1 MAKSKPK
8 TALVLTGGGARA
20 AYQVGVLSA
29 IAQWYPRVHTSPF
42 TIYCGTSAGA
52 INAVSLASHASCFR
66 LGVKK
71 LSWLWRRLNT
81 SRVIASQPSALIGH
95 LLSQTGQRFQ
105 SQYQPTLPFGLLN
118 NRPLRCLL
126 NQTINF
132 NKLNYQLLAGHL
144 HGLSVTASNYQTG
157 QSVSFFQ
164 GAPDIQ
170 PWVRARAVG
179 RRNQISTEHLLAS
192 SAIPFMFPASRIGH
206 EFYGDGA
213 IHQIAP
219 LRPAVKMDAERI
231 LILDL
236 TTGIRQ
242 STQINSAAPGLAMLG
257 GHLMNAIFADTLSA
271 DLEHLQ
277 QLNQVANALTPS
289 RQQQLGL
296 RHIDVLHLRPSEP
309 FEPLAKRFYP
319 HMPTALRCLLK
330 LLGIN
335 ASQDAT
341 LASYL
346 LFEPAYLR
354 QLIDIGYR
362 DAHNHQS
369 DILSLLTD

>member
-71 LSWLWRRLNT
+71 LSWLWRRLST
-81 SRVIASQPSALIGH
+81 SRVIASHPSALISH

-105 SQYQPTLPFGLLN
+105 SHYQPPIPFGLLN
-118 NRPLRCLL
+118 NRPLRYLL

-164 GAPDIQ
+164 GDPEIP
-170 PWVRARAVG
+170 PWLRARAVG
-179 RRNQISTEHLLAS
+179 RRSQISTEHLLAS

-242 STQINSAAPGLAMLG
+242 STQINHAAPGLAMLG

-277 QLNQVANALTPS
+277 RLNQVAGALTPPQ
-289 RQQQLGL
+289 QQQLGL
-296 RHIDVLHLRPSEP
+296 RHIDALHLRPSEP

-319 HMPTALRCLLK
+319 HMPIALRSLLK

-335 ASQDAT
+335 AGQDAT
-341 LASYL
+341 LVSYL

>member
-29 IAQWYPRVHTSPF
+29 IAQWYPRVHASPF

-71 LSWLWRRLNT
+71 LSWLWRRLST
-81 SRVIASQPSALIGH
+81 SRVIASHPSALIGH

-105 SQYQPTLPFGLLN
+105 SHYQPPIPFGLLN
-118 NRPLRCLL
+118 NRPLRYLL

-164 GAPDIQ
+164 GDPEIP

-179 RRNQISTEHLLAS
+179 RRSQISTEHLLAS

-242 STQINSAAPGLAMLG
+242 SAQINHAAPGLAMLG

-277 QLNQVANALTPS
+277 RLNQVASALTPS
-289 RQQQLGL
+289 QQQQLGL

-319 HMPTALRCLLK
+319 HMPIALRSLLK

-335 ASQDAT
+335 AGQDAT

>member
-1 MAKSKPK
+1 MSKSKPK
-8 TALVLTGGGARA
+8 IALVLTGGGARA

-81 SRVIASQPSALIGH
+81 SRVIASQPSTLIGH

-105 SQYQPTLPFGLLN
+105 SHYQPPLPFGLLN

-164 GAPDIQ
+164 G
-170 PWVRARAVG
+170 
-179 RRNQISTEHLLAS
+179 
-192 SAIPFMFPASRIGH
+192 
-206 EFYGDGA
+206 
-213 IHQIAP
+213 
-219 LRPAVKMDAERI
+219 
-231 LILDL
+231 
-236 TTGIRQ
+236 
-242 STQINSAAPGLAMLG
+242 
-257 GHLMNAIFADTLSA
+257 
-271 DLEHLQ
+271 
-277 QLNQVANALTPS
+277 
-289 RQQQLGL
+289 
-296 RHIDVLHLRPSEP
+296 
-309 FEPLAKRFYP
+309 
-319 HMPTALRCLLK
+319 
-330 LLGIN
+330 
-335 ASQDAT
+335 
-341 LASYL
+341 
-346 LFEPAYLR
+346 
-354 QLIDIGYR
+354 
-362 DAHNHQS
+362 
-369 DILSLLTD
+369 

>member
-71 LSWLWRRLNT
+71 LSWLWRRLST
-81 SRVIASQPSALIGH
+81 SRVIASHPSALISH

-105 SQYQPTLPFGLLN
+105 SHYQPPIPFGLLN
-118 NRPLRCLL
+118 NRPLRYLL

-164 GAPDIQ
+164 GDPEIP

-179 RRNQISTEHLLAS
+179 RRSQISTEHLLAS

-242 STQINSAAPGLAMLG
+242 STQINHAAPGLAMLG

-277 QLNQVANALTPS
+277 RLNQVAGALTPPQ
-289 RQQQLGL
+289 QQQLGL
-296 RHIDVLHLRPSEP
+296 RHIDALHLRPSEP

-319 HMPTALRCLLK
+319 HMPIALRSLLK

-335 ASQDAT
+335 AGQDAT
-341 LASYL
+341 LVSYL

>member
-1 MAKSKPK
+1 MSKNKPK
-8 TALVLTGGGARA
+8 IALVLTGGGARA

-29 IAQWYPRVHTSPF
+29 IAHWYPRVHTSPF

-52 INAVSLASHASCFR
+52 INAVSLASYASCFR

-71 LSWLWRRLNT
+71 VSWLWHRLNT
-81 SRVIASQPSALIGH
+81 SRVLASQPSALIGH

-105 SQYQPTLPFGLLN
+105 SHYQPTQPFGLLN
-118 NRPLRCLL
+118 NRPLRELL
-126 NQTINF
+126 NQTISF

-144 HGLSVTASNYQTG
+144 NGLSVTASNYQTG

-164 GAPDIQ
+164 GASHIK
-170 PWVRARAVG
+170 PWERARAVG
-179 RRNQISTEHLLAS
+179 KRSQISTEHLLAS
-192 SAIPFMFPASRIGH
+192 SAIPFVFPASRIGH

-213 IHQIAP
+213 IHQISP

-236 TTGIRQ
+236 TTGIRRPE
-242 STQINSAAPGLAMLG
+242 QIKHTAPGLAMLG

-277 QLNQVANALTPS
+277 RLNQVASALSPDQKE
-289 RQQQLGL
+289 RLGL

-309 FEPLAKRFYP
+309 FEPMANRYYS
-319 HMPTALRCLLK
+319 HMPLALRSLLK

-341 LASYL
+341 FASYL
-346 LFEPAYLR
+346 LFEAAYLR

-369 DILSLLTD
+369 EILSLLTD

>member
-71 LSWLWRRLNT
+71 LSWLWRRLST
-81 SRVIASQPSALIGH
+81 SRVIASHPSALIGH

-105 SQYQPTLPFGLLN
+105 SHYQPPIPFGLLN
-118 NRPLRCLL
+118 NRPLRYLL

-164 GAPDIQ
+164 GDPDIP
-170 PWVRARAVG
+170 PWVRAQAVG
-179 RRNQISTEHLLAS
+179 RRSQISTEHLLAS

-242 STQINSAAPGLAMLG
+242 STQINHAAPGLAMLG

-277 QLNQVANALTPS
+277 RLNRVASALTPS
-289 RQQQLGL
+289 QQQQLGL

-319 HMPTALRCLLK
+319 HMPIALRSLLK

-335 ASQDAT
+335 AGQDAT

>member
-71 LSWLWRRLNT
+71 LSWLWRRLST
-81 SRVIASQPSALIGH
+81 SRVIASHPSALIGH

-105 SQYQPTLPFGLLN
+105 SHYQPPIPFGLLN
-118 NRPLRCLL
+118 NRPLRYLL

-164 GAPDIQ
+164 GDPEIP

-179 RRNQISTEHLLAS
+179 RRSQISTEHLLAS

-242 STQINSAAPGLAMLG
+242 SAQINHAAPGLAMLG

-277 QLNQVANALTPS
+277 RLNQVAGALTPPQ
-289 RQQQLGL
+289 QQQLGL
-296 RHIDVLHLRPSEP
+296 RHIDALHLRPSEP

-319 HMPTALRCLLK
+319 HMPIALRSLLK

-335 ASQDAT
+335 ADQDAT
-341 LASYL
+341 LVSYL